1 MNWGK
6 GIILSFVLFIAVI
19 FTMVYISVN
28 TEFSLV
34 ADNYYEQE
42 INYDD
47 QLERIRNFNALVE
60 KPNFDFDRNKG
71 LISLSFAP
79 DLAQA
84 VKDGS
89 VVFFRASGAKHDKEL
104 PLLLNDVHQFAVS
117 SNTLLKGAWTLQ
129 LSWTDGLKEYYHE
142 IKFVI

>member
-6 GIILSFVLFIAVI
+6 GIILSFVFFIAVI

-47 QLERIRNFNALVE
+47 QLERIRNFNGLVD
-60 KPNFDFDRNKG
+60 KPAFGFDRNQGKIT
-71 LISLSFAP
+71 LAFTP
-79 DLAQA
+79 ELAQA
-84 VKDGS
+84 VKEGK

-104 PLLLNDVHQFAVS
+104 PLVLNDAHQFAVS